1 MLDQAPRRGLFG
13 IRRYLIFARM
23 DRQGSKTIVRRHR
36 SRLPRRDLAA
46 AFGHRIRSLRS
57 AKGISQAELG
67 APYFTRAHVSAI
79 ELGKIL
85 PSIPT
90 LIHFARKLAAPVRE
104 LIPPD
109 L

>member
-1 MLDQAPRRGLFG
+1 MERRGG
-13 IRRYLIFARM
+13 
-23 DRQGSKTIVRRHR
+23 KTVVRRHR
-36 SRLPRRDLAA
+36 SRAPRRDLAA

-85 PSIPT
+85 PAIPT
-90 LIHFARKLAAPVRE
+90 LLHFARKLDVPVKD
-104 LIPPD
+104 LIPAD

>member
-1 MLDQAPRRGLFG
+1 MERRGP
-13 IRRYLIFARM
+13 
-23 DRQGSKTIVRRHR
+23 KTIVRRHR

-46 AFGHRIRSLRS
+46 AFGKRIRSFR
-57 AKGISQAELG
+57 AVKGISQAELG

-85 PSIPT
+85 PAIPT
-90 LIHFARKLAAPVRE
+90 LIHFARKLGVPVRE
-104 LIPPD
+104 LVPPE

>member
-1 MLDQAPRRGLFG
+1 MERRG
-13 IRRYLIFARM
+13 A
-23 DRQGSKTIVRRHR
+23 KPIVRRHR
-36 SRLPRRDLAA
+36 SRVPRRDLAA

-85 PSIPT
+85 PAIPT
-90 LIHFARKLAAPVRE
+90 LNHFAQKLGVRVRDLVPPE
-104 LIPPD
+104 L
-109 L
+109 

>member
-1 MLDQAPRRGLFG
+1 MERRGP
-13 IRRYLIFARM
+13 
-23 DRQGSKTIVRRHR
+23 KTVARRHR
-36 SRLPRRDLAA
+36 SRVPRRDLAA

-85 PSIPT
+85 PAIPT
-90 LIHFARKLAAPVRE
+90 LVHFARKLAVPVRE
-104 LIPPD
+104 LVPPD

>member
-1 MLDQAPRRGLFG
+1 MERRS
-13 IRRYLIFARM
+13 A
-23 DRQGSKTIVRRHR
+23 KTVVRRHR
-36 SRLPRRDLAA
+36 SRVPRRDLAA
-46 AFGHRIRSLRS
+46 AFGRRIRSLRS

-85 PSIPT
+85 PAIPT
-90 LIHFARKLAAPVRE
+90 LNHFAEKLGIDLRG
-104 LIPPD
+104 LIPPE